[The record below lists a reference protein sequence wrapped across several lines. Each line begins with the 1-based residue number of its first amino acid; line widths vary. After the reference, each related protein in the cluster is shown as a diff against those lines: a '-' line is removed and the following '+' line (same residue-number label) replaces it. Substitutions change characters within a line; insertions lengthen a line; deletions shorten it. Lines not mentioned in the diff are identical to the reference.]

1 MNQSLTFQ
9 CSLPLPRRSFTGA
22 FFGLLLLPLVALG
35 AATAELA
42 TLAGIRAV
50 NVAMKRSAAD
60 LAELA
65 ELVERGDV
73 KPRMAQVYRLDEARE
88 AQDASQQGRAKG
100 KILLRVA

>member
-1 MNQSLTFQ
+1 MDLIGGETAT
-9 CSLPLPRRSFTGA
+9 RSYAMVRKG
-22 FFGLLLLPLVALG
+22 GVMVSALG
-35 AATAELA
+35 AANAELA

-73 KPRMAQVYRLDEARE
+73 KPRMGQVYRLDEARE
-88 AQDASQQGRAKG
+88 AQDASQQGRAKD